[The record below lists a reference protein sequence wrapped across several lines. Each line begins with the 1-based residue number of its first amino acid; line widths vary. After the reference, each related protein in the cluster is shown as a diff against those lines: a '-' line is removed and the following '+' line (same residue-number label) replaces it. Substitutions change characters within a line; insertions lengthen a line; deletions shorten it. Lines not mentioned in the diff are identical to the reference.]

1 MVTVSYTS
9 VVGQVSHLFLLRR
22 TTLQSFSQPPFSFS
36 IPVWTICPTGT
47 SRSLAQRCCSSS
59 RAWSPVDQQSR
70 TNHRVQFQALT
81 SLNICAQIKISL
93 DMYNHL
99 TKNESITY
107 QLGPY
112 YTTSIAYLKPFLIS
126 EASLTLHFVDQDIF
140 CACNLAVLSGHSVCS
155 DTPGI

>member
-1 MVTVSYTS
+1 MVTVSYTQYT
-9 VVGQVSHLFLLRR
+9 VVGKVSHLFLLRR

-59 RAWSPVDQQSR
+59 RAWSPVDQQGR
-70 TNHRVQFQALT
+70 TNHRGQLQALM

-99 TKNESITY
+99 HKNESTSY

-112 YTTSIAYLKPFLIS
+112 YTTFIAYLKPFLIS
-126 EASLTLHFVDQDIF
+126 EASVSLHFVDQDIF
-140 CACNLAVLSGHSVCS
+140 LCR
-155 DTPGI
+155 